1 MKTLVL
7 FLTLMATASFG
18 QLPTFTDANVKTY
31 FDTASV
37 ATIDTFAVHAS
48 QNYKNAWQSRFNFM
62 GKQIFLTD
70 LSLVIPCDSVAFI
83 KVLAAESFSKANPS
97 LRGNVPI
104 DHTGFNFVSDGDN
117 SGTISKIDTKIHT
130 DWVWMSVPPYV
141 ILASFWITKDI
152 KK

>member
-1 MKTLVL
+1 MKTLIL
-7 FLTLMATASFG
+7 FLTLMSTVCFG

-48 QNYKNAWQSRFNFM
+48 QNYTSAWQNRFNFS
-62 GKQIFLTD
+62 GKQIFLTEFG
-70 LSLVIPCDSVAFI
+70 LTPSSEKAYFVANLG
-83 KVLAAESFSKANPS
+83 KVSAAKAAGITVDF
-97 LRGNVPI
+97 RGF
-104 DHTGFNFVSDGDN
+104 HFTSDGDN
-117 SGTISKIDTKIHT
+117 NPTLTKIDTQIHT
-130 DWVWMSVPPYV
+130 DWMWVSMPPYV